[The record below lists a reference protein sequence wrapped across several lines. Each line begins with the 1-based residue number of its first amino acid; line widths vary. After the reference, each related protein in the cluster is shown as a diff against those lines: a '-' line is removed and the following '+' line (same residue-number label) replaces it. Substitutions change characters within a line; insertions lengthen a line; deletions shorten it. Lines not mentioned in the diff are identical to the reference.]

1 MIRAYALGPRLSIGT
16 GPTQPT
22 VSSRNKIA
30 SSQDRSPSCSMTTV
44 AKITQMTKV
53 LIYLIHAQFAKFFG
67 VFSLLILFVIT
78 LGVTTHLL
86 VVPPTI
92 NAQTTTC
99 VTAGC
104 SGQLCI
110 SAEQAQNGLSTTCVF
125 KEEYACYQQANCVL
139 LSSGT
144 CGWQPTQE
152 LTQCLAEARGESTDP
167 DDFTIDPVTGLC
179 KTADLTGDGKVD
191 IRDYSVLVSQFMDT
205 GPHTTLPA
213 DLNCD
218 GKVDLIDYSLL
229 IRNLNL

>member
-1 MIRAYALGPRLSIGT
+1 MNTALKNMLMYRSIT
-16 GPTQPT
+16 YSNHFSLDTF
-22 VSSRNKIA
+22 
-30 SSQDRSPSCSMTTV
+30 
-44 AKITQMTKV
+44 
-53 LIYLIHAQFAKFFG
+53 FAKFCG
-67 VFSLLILFVIT
+67 IFSLFLFFGLA
-78 LGVTTHLL
+78 LGL
-86 VVPPTI
+86 VDPFLKSQVTI

-152 LTQCLAEARGESTDP
+152 LTQCLAEARGESTNP

-179 KTADLTGDGKVD
+179 KTADLTGDGKID
-191 IRDYSVLVSQFMDT
+191 IRDYSILVSQFMDT